1 MIGNS
6 QHGFIKSKS
15 RLTKPINFYGKIT
28 LFMGKGRAVDVIYLY
43 FSKVFSPVSHHTLLA
58 KLVCC
63 CLEGWTNRWVWPGS
77 EHSGQFILFYLG
89 KVLSGVLPVSDLGS
103 VLFNIHSSNLV
114 EVNEC
119 TCMEFADETKLEE
132 PGIMLKGRAVIQS
145 NLDNP

>member
-15 RLTKPINFYGKIT
+15 CLTNPINFYGKIT
-28 LFMGKGRAVDVIYLY
+28 LFTGKGRAEDVIYLD

-63 CLEGWTNRWVWPGS
+63 CLERWTNRWVWPGS

-89 KVLSGVLPVSDLGS
+89 KVPSGVLPVSDLGS

-132 PGIMLKGRAVIQS
+132 PGIMLKGRAVTQS